1 MADSQARRVRDY
13 VQALDRDDR
22 YIVLLYYADG
32 LTPMEISRV
41 LDLPS
46 SRVRTRLDELRSHL
60 AGLTQ
65 STPRTKTQAQAQ
77 ATPPKPTVTAY
88 A

>member
-1 MADSQARRVRDY
+1 MADSNARQVRDY
-13 VQALDRDDR
+13 VQTLGLDDR
-22 YIVLLYYADG
+22 YIVMLYYADG

-46 SRVRTRLDELRSHL
+46 TRVRTRLEELRTTLTGL
-60 AGLTQ
+60 AQ
-65 STPRTKTQAQAQ
+65 TKTQAPAQ
-77 ATPPKPTVTAY
+77 TAAPVKPSLTAY

>member
-1 MADSQARRVRDY
+1 MAESQAVQVRQF
-13 VQALDRDDR
+13 VQALGRDDR

-46 SRVRTRLDELRSHL
+46 TQVRSRLLELRSQL
-60 AGLTQ
+60 AGLARPRANTAAFGHD
-65 STPRTKTQAQAQ
+65 SFGDTPA
-77 ATPPKPTVTAY
+77 AY

>member
-1 MADSQARRVRDY
+1 MADSQARQVRDY

-32 LTPMEISRV
+32 LTPMEIGRV

-46 SRVRTRLDELRSHL
+46 TRVRARLEELRFQI

-65 STPRTKTQAQAQ
+65 VMPARAQ
-77 ATPPKPTVTAY
+77 TNPPAGPTVTAF

>member
-1 MADSQARRVRDY
+1 MADSKAKQVRNF
-13 VQALDRDDR
+13 VQALGRDDR
-22 YIVLLYYADG
+22 YIVMLYYADG

-46 SRVRTRLDELRSHL
+46 GRVRTRLEELRTQLS
-60 AGLTQ
+60 GLTRPAAAP
-65 STPRTKTQAQAQ
+65 TTAIRTDHSGGSH
-77 ATPPKPTVTAY
+77 PAY

>member
-1 MADSQARRVRDY
+1 MADSQARQVRDY

-46 SRVRTRLDELRSHL
+46 TRVRARLDELRTQL
-60 AGLTQ
+60 AGLTR
-65 STPRTKTQAQAQ
+65 TAPRTKTQ
-77 ATPPKPTVTAY
+77 TPPPGPTVTAY